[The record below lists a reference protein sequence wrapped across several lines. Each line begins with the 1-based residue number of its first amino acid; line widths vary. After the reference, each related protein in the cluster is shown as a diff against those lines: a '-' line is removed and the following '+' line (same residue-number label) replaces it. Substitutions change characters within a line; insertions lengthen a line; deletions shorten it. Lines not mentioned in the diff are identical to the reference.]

1 MICIWL
7 ISDLAAKLG
16 NPCLIRLILD
26 SPLGQGPIG
35 KLKSFLIEDYH
46 YKSIYIDYKFL
57 KNHMNLAIM
66 NGSSEV
72 VKIFLE
78 YINIEEYANP
88 KTPFIIY
95 HSLCPYPKP
104 CEVGSFI
111 HQAVLFSNMNVLRI
125 IFDDCMKKKKMRLWA
140 ITHTFWD
147 NSKMAECNIWHIAAR
162 NGKIDFIE
170 FFIEQ
175 IDYVD
180 YIDYNVNYFN
190 IDTPI
195 EEAANNGHTEIVKML
210 MPLSKGPLTTEFD
223 YPLDDESSIARNNKL
238 TQFVDR
244 KIKNFLY
251 SAPKKTNE
259 EVARTYLS
267 FCGWSMDKALFEF
280 RNGTVCKFLK
290 DQKNKEKIKLDQ
302 HLEKLKFEE
311 QQKKQQKENVAQNHL
326 SQKDWNCDAEIHG
339 FFSDK
344 QFGIGSLSSQNDT
357 EIQNKIK
364 EFMSITKIED
374 ETAARLY
381 LNEHNWNVDVAQMVF
396 NVESFQSD
404 VKVTEDSETNED
416 YFNDDADMEL
426 SEEISNDSSECQESS
441 SDNEKFSNHTLK
453 CSICEASF
461 QDVLSLNEHVES
473 NHI

>member
-1 MICIWL
+1 
-7 ISDLAAKLG
+7 
-16 NPCLIRLILD
+16 
-26 SPLGQGPIG
+26 
-35 KLKSFLIEDYH
+35 
-46 YKSIYIDYKFL
+46 
-57 KNHMNLAIM
+57 MNLAIM

-195 EEAANNGHTEIVKML
+195 EEAANNGHTEIVNML

-251 SAPKKTNE
+251 VAPTKTNE

-267 FCGWSMDKALFEF
+267 FCGWSMDKALSEF
-280 RNGTVCKFLK
+280 RDGTVCKFLK
-290 DQKNKEKIKLDQ
+290 NQKSQEKIKLDL
-302 HLEKLKFEE
+302 HLAKLKFEE
-311 QQKKQQKENVAQNHL
+311 QRKKQQKEMVQNFMEITNTIELAAETYL
-326 SQKDWNCDAEIHG
+326 SQQHWNHEAAIER
-339 FFSDK
+339 FFTDK
-344 QFGIGSLSSQNDT
+344 TQNDI

-374 ETAARLY
+374 ETVARLY
-381 LNEHNWNVDVAQMVF
+381 LNQHNWNIEGAMMAF
-396 NVESFQSD
+396 NVESFKSD
-404 VKVTEDSETNED
+404 VKATENSETNED
-416 YFNDDADMEL
+416 FLNDDADMEL
-426 SEEISNDSSECQESS
+426 SEAGRAELGVPGVPRYPHLLGI
-441 SDNEKFSNHTLK
+441 L
-453 CSICEASF
+453 
-461 QDVLSLNEHVES
+461 
-473 NHI
+473 